1 MTLRLDGFGV
11 RVGERRLLE
20 PLDLTVEDGVILA
33 VVGAS
38 GSGKTSVLAALAGL
52 APPSDGVALVDDV
65 PADVVDRRR
74 IGVVTQPVVLAATLT
89 VEENVSLPLQASGH
103 PDEEIDSATEAV
115 LAQLRL
121 DRLAGR
127 LPAQLSGGQRQRV
140 ATARAV
146 IGRPRLLVADEPTS
160 ELDEASRDRV
170 MDVLRIAAGYGA
182 AVVIATHDAAIAD
195 ACDQRLILTG

>member
-1 MTLRLDGFGV
+1 MTLRLEGFGV
-11 RVGERRLLE
+11 RVGDRQLLD
-20 PLDLTVEDGVILA
+20 PLDLTLDDGLLLA

-52 APPSDGVALVDDV
+52 SHPANGVALVDDEPV
-65 PADVVDRRR
+65 DAIDRRR

-89 VEENVSLPLQASGH
+89 VEENISLPLQASGRSAA
-103 PDEEIDSATEAV
+103 DIDTKTVEV
-115 LAQLRL
+115 LTQLRL
-121 DRLAGR
+121 DRLAER

-170 MDVLRIAAGYGA
+170 MDVLRVEAGFGA

-195 ACDQRLILTG
+195 ACNRRLVLTG